1 MTEMY
6 IYLSDMA
13 RKIVS
18 AKKFSGSG
26 NFRGRPWSLPGATG
40 VAAGPSPEVR
50 RFSYSSELKSAG
62 LLGQVCGQPG
72 SQYQSDQTKTPE
84 RGDE

>member
-50 RFSYSSELKSAG
+50 RFSYSSEL
-62 LLGQVCGQPG
+62 C
-72 SQYQSDQTKTPE
+72 
-84 RGDE
+84 